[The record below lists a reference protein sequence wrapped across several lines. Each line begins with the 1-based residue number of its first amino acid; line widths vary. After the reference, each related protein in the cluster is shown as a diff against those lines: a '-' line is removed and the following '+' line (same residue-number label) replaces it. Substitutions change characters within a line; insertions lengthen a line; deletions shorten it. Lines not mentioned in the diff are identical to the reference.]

1 MKKLMLFMITP
12 MMLICLVIAP
22 AAAQHGSDGET
33 IHQAAVDNHELT
45 YELIDM
51 REALKEHGSDSEAT
65 HHLMIF
71 IRDQNGDAVTGAKT
85 GFLIQGPDGKQ
96 QRVMAMGMADGYG
109 ADVSLDP
116 PGEYTIRTKAV
127 AGGKTLLHSFDHVVQ

>member
-1 MKKLMLFMITP
+1 MKQLMHFMIAS
-12 MMLICLVIAP
+12 MMLICLVIAS
-22 AAAQHGSDGET
+22 AAARHSSDGET
-33 IHQAAVDNHELT
+33 IHQAAVNNHELT

-51 REALKEHGSDSEAT
+51 RQALKEHGSDSEAT
-65 HHLMIF
+65 HHLMVF

-116 PGEYTIRTKAV
+116 PGTYTIRTKAV

>member
-1 MKKLMLFMITP
+1 MKKLMHFMITP

-33 IHQAAVDNHELT
+33 IHQAAVDSHELT

-51 REALKEHGSDSEAT
+51 REALKEHGSDSKAT
-65 HHLMIF
+65 HHLMVF
-71 IRDQNGDAVTGAKT
+71 IRDQNGDAVTGAKA

-96 QRVMAMGMADGYG
+96 QKVMAMAMADGYG

-116 PGEYTIRTKAV
+116 PGTYTIRTKAV
-127 AGGKTLLHSFDHVVQ
+127 AGDKSLIHSFDHAVQ